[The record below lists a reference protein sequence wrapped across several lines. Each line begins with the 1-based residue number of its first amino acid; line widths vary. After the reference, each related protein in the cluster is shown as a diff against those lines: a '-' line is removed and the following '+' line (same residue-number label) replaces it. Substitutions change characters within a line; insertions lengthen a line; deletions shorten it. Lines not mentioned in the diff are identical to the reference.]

1 MDYKYDL
8 AISLLEEDAQLGWD
22 IVNELGNSDKI
33 FFYKK
38 DVDKITF
45 SNGVNVFSEIF
56 ANQAR
61 FVLVLYREKYGN
73 TDWTAIEYSVI
84 QERFKKTIKT
94 DNSPILFCKLDN
106 SSKPTWLPET
116 YLYHKFDKLDD
127 LTRLLR
133 KKITDF
139 GGVSFP
145 QTSEEILKS
154 NLAKKK
160 YEETFK
166 NKVFHSQEL
175 ADQARLEAANL
186 KSKLYLKLEKVAKE
200 NNLFFR
206 EKTEHIFS
214 NIPIAILSVIFDSV
228 SIFLKDNQVA
238 TNSIEGAFVEIII
251 HKNNQSI
258 LKKYKKKYYVTS
270 NNIVGWRDMDDNNY
284 FSTDGL
290 VELIFQDLV
299 DIISNQN

>member
-206 EKTEHIFS
+206 EKKR
-214 NIPIAILSVIFDSV
+214 
-228 SIFLKDNQVA
+228 SIYSQ
-238 TNSIEGAFVEIII
+238 
-251 HKNNQSI
+251 
-258 LKKYKKKYYVTS
+258 
-270 NNIVGWRDMDDNNY
+270 
-284 FSTDGL
+284 
-290 VELIFQDLV
+290 IFQ
-299 DIISNQN
+299 